1 MIQLNNISFSF
12 KKGEPLF
19 NDLNWSLQPGKTYGL
34 LGLNG
39 AGKTSLFNIISG
51 MLFPKDGECTF
62 DGNVVRNRNPQF
74 LSELFLVPEQFEL
87 PAMSGDQYTQLH
99 APFYPRFDEQLMERS
114 LSELQVNS
122 KKKISE
128 LSFGQQKKY
137 LLSFALA
144 TRTKLFLLDEPTNGM
159 DIPSKSQF
167 RKLQA
172 SLDQPDRCTVI
183 STHQVRDLGSMI
195 DHVTIL
201 KDGKIIFNHSLDE
214 IFERLSFI
222 KTESDQSDKFIY
234 SEEVLGGL
242 HTIQPFKE
250 GARNE
255 FDLELLFNGVIQQ
268 PEQVNKQ
275 FNGVEK

>member
-1 MIQLNNISFSF
+1 MIELNNISFAF
-12 KKGEPLF
+12 NRAEPLF
-19 NDLNWSLQPGKTYGL
+19 NNLNWSLEPGKTYGL

-62 DGNVVRNRNPQF
+62 DGKVVRKRNPQF
-74 LSELFLVPEQFEL
+74 LSELFIVPEQFEL
-87 PAMSGDQYTQLH
+87 PPMSGDQYTRLH

-128 LSFGQQKKY
+128 LSFGQQKKF

-144 TRTKLFLLDEPTNGM
+144 TRTKLLLLDEPTNGM

-172 SLDQPDRCTVI
+172 SLDQQDRCTVI

-201 KDGKIIFNHSLDE
+201 NNGRIIFNQSLDE
-214 IFERLSFI
+214 IFEHLSFI
-222 KTESDQSDKFIY
+222 KTETDQTDNFIY
-234 SEEVLGGL
+234 SEEILGGL
-242 HTIQPFKE
+242 HTIQPFSE
-250 GARNE
+250 GSRNE

-268 PEQVNKQ
+268 PEQIRQQ
-275 FNGVEK
+275 FNGGKK

>member
-1 MIQLNNISFSF
+1 MINIKNLSFAF

-19 NDLNWSLQPGKTYGL
+19 SNLDWSLEPGKTYGL

-51 MLFPKDGECTF
+51 MLFPEDGECTF
-62 DGNVVRNRNPQF
+62 EGKPVRDRSPQF
-74 LSELFLVPEQFEL
+74 LSELFIVPEQFEL
-87 PAMSGDQYTQLH
+87 PAMTGNKYVELH
-99 APFYPRFDEQLMERS
+99 APFYPRFDKTLLKRS

-128 LSFGQQKKY
+128 LSFGQQKKF

-144 TRTKLFLLDEPTNGM
+144 TSTKLLLLDEPTNGM

-167 RKLQA
+167 RKLRA
-172 SLDQPDRCTVI
+172 SLDQQDRCTVI
-183 STHQVRDLGSMI
+183 STHQVRDLGSML

-201 KDGKIIFNHSLDE
+201 KDGKIIFNRSLDD
-214 IFERLSFI
+214 IFEHLSFI
-222 KTESDQSDKFIY
+222 KTESEESEDYIY
-234 SEEVLGGL
+234 AEEILGGL
-242 HTIQPFKE
+242 HTIQSFKD
-250 GARNE
+250 GVRND

-268 PEQVNKQ
+268 PDQINQQ
-275 FNGVEK
+275 FDGGEA

>member
-1 MIQLNNISFSF
+1 MIDLNNISFSF

-19 NDLNWSLQPGKTYGL
+19 NNLSWSLQPGKTYGL

-51 MLFPKDGECTF
+51 MLFPKDGECSF
-62 DGNVVRNRNPQF
+62 EGSAFRERNPQF
-74 LSELFLVPEQFEL
+74 LSELFIVPEQFEL
-87 PAMSGDQYTQLH
+87 PQMSGDQYTQLH

-122 KKKISE
+122 EKKISE
-128 LSFGQQKKY
+128 LSFGQQKKF

-144 TRTKLFLLDEPTNGM
+144 TRTKLLLLDEPTNGM

-201 KDGKIIFNHSLDE
+201 KDGRIIFNHSLDD

-222 KTESDQSDKFIY
+222 KTESDQPENFIY
-234 SEEVLGGL
+234 AEEILGGL
-242 HTIQPFKE
+242 HTIQPFKD

-268 PEQVNKQ
+268 PEQINQQ
-275 FNGVEK
+275 FNGGEK

>member
-1 MIQLNNISFSF
+1 MINIKNLSFAF
-12 KKGEPLF
+12 KKGESLF
-19 NDLNWSLQPGKTYGL
+19 NDLDWSLEPGKTYGL

-62 DGNVVRNRNPQF
+62 EGEPVRGRSPQF
-74 LSELFLVPEQFEL
+74 LSELFIVPEQFEL
-87 PAMSGDQYTQLH
+87 PAMTGDQYTELH
-99 APFYPRFDEQLMERS
+99 APFYPRFNEQLMESS

-128 LSFGQQKKY
+128 LSFGQQKKF

-144 TRTKLFLLDEPTNGM
+144 TNTKLLLLDEPTNGM

-183 STHQVRDLGSMI
+183 STHQVRDLGSML
-195 DHVTIL
+195 DHVTVL
-201 KDGKIIFNHSLDE
+201 KDGKIIFNRSLDE
-214 IFERLSFI
+214 IFEHLSFI
-222 KTESDQSDKFIY
+222 KTDSENSKDYIY
-234 SEEVLGGL
+234 AEEILGGL
-242 HTIQPFKE
+242 HTIQSFKDDV
-250 GARNE
+250 RND

-268 PEQVNKQ
+268 PDQINKQ
-275 FNGVEK
+275 FNGGKA

>member
-1 MIQLNNISFSF
+1 MISINNLNFAF

-19 NDLNWSLQPGKTYGL
+19 SDLNWSLEPGKTYGL

-51 MLFPKDGECTF
+51 MLFSRDGECSF
-62 DGNVVRNRNPQF
+62 EGESVRSRSPQF
-74 LSELFLVPEQFEL
+74 LSELFIVPEQFEL
-87 PAMSGDQYTQLH
+87 PSMTGDKYVELH
-99 APFYPRFDEQLMERS
+99 APFYPRFDEELLKRS

-144 TRTKLFLLDEPTNGM
+144 TGTKLLLLDEPTNGM

-183 STHQVRDLGSMI
+183 STHQVRDLGSML

-201 KDGKIIFNHSLDE
+201 KDGKIIFNYSLDQ
-214 IFERLSFI
+214 IFEYLSFI
-222 KTESDQSDKFIY
+222 KTESEDSGEYIY
-234 SEEVLGGL
+234 AEEILGGL
-242 HTIQPFKE
+242 HTIQSHKDDM
-250 GARNE
+250 RND

-268 PEQVNKQ
+268 PEKINQQ
-275 FNGVEK
+275 FNGGEK

>member
-144 TRTKLFLLDEPTNGM
+144 TRTKLLLLDEPTNGM

>member
-1 MIQLNNISFSF
+1 MINIKNLSFAF

-19 NDLNWSLQPGKTYGL
+19 SDLNWSLEPGKTYGL

-51 MLFPKDGECTF
+51 MLFPEDGECTF
-62 DGNVVRNRNPQF
+62 EGKPVRDRTPQF
-74 LSELFLVPEQFEL
+74 LSELFIVPEQFEL
-87 PAMSGDQYTQLH
+87 PAMTGDKYVELH
-99 APFYPRFDEQLMERS
+99 APFYPGFDKTLLKRS

-128 LSFGQQKKY
+128 LSFGQQKKF

-144 TRTKLFLLDEPTNGM
+144 TSTKLLLLDEPTNGM

-172 SLDQPDRCTVI
+172 SLDQRDRCTVI
-183 STHQVRDLGSMI
+183 STHQVRDLGSML

-201 KDGKIIFNHSLDE
+201 KDGKIIFNRSLDE
-214 IFERLSFI
+214 IFEHLSFI
-222 KTESDQSDKFIY
+222 KTESEESKDYIY
-234 SEEVLGGL
+234 AEEILGGL
-242 HTIQPFKE
+242 HTIQSFKD
-250 GARNE
+250 GVRNN

-268 PEQVNKQ
+268 PDQINQQ
-275 FNGVEK
+275 FNGGKA